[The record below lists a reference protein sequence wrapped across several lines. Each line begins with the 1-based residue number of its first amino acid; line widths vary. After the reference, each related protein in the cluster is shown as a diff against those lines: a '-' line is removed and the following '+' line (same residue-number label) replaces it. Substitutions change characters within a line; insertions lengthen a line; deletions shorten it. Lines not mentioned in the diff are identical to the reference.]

1 MELTVYAD
9 VLFALNFVINMILL
23 SITAHLS
30 KIRACAMRKSISS
43 AIGAAYAVIMF
54 VPQFACTDSLIL
66 KFILSSVM
74 ISVAFGVKNIKLY
87 FKLLSVFY
95 MVTLMSGG
103 CSLAFAYFSSEQ
115 SSPFVVNN
123 GVVYF
128 DTNLGAIVLSSLC
141 CLLVMKLSG
150 SLYKR
155 YSLRA
160 FHRLVIYKDGKAAT
174 LSVMLDTGNMLTD
187 PLTGH
192 PVIIAEKSAL
202 KGIVPMSVDL
212 SDPIAMSQH
221 INGVRLIPFKS
232 LGCENGLLAGFKPDK
247 VCADCDISENITI
260 AIASGS
266 LSKSGEYNA
275 LAGPESFEK

>member
-1 MELTVYAD
+1 M
-9 VLFALNFVINMILL
+9 
-23 SITAHLS
+23 
-30 KIRACAMRKSISS
+30 
-43 AIGAAYAVIMF
+43 
-54 VPQFACTDSLIL
+54 
-66 KFILSSVM
+66 
-74 ISVAFGVKNIKLY
+74 
-87 FKLLSVFY
+87 
-95 MVTLMSGG
+95 
-103 CSLAFAYFSSEQ
+103 
-115 SSPFVVNN
+115 
-123 GVVYF
+123 
-128 DTNLGAIVLSSLC
+128 
-141 CLLVMKLSG
+141 
-150 SLYKR
+150 
-155 YSLRA
+155 RA

-202 KGIVPMSVDL
+202 KGIVPIGVDL
-212 SDPIAMSQH
+212 TDPIAMSQH
-221 INGVRLIPFKS
+221 IKGIRLIPFKS